1 MLRKGIGLRHF
12 VGKAAE
18 PVMRLTVHTDYALRL
33 LMYLA
38 LKPGKVATIRE
49 VAETYG
55 ISRNHLVKVAHELGR
70 AGFVE
75 TLRGRGGGLRL
86 ARPPEA
92 IGIGDVVRKMEEDF
106 RLVECF
112 DPQTDRC
119 RIGPSCR
126 LRHLLHD
133 ALDAY
138 MEMLDGATL
147 ADLVERPKPLRRLL
161 EITA

>member
-1 MLRKGIGLRHF
+1 
-12 VGKAAE
+12 
-18 PVMRLTVHTDYALRL
+18 MRLTLHTDYALRL

-38 LKPGKVATIRE
+38 VKPDGRATIRE
-49 VAETYG
+49 VAEAYG

-86 ARPPEA
+86 ARPAEA
-92 IGIGDVVRKMEEDF
+92 IGIAKVVRAMEEDF

-119 RIGPSCR
+119 RISPSCR
-126 LRHLLHD
+126 LKRLLRQ
-133 ALDAY
+133 ALEAY
-138 MEMLDGATL
+138 MEVLGKATL
-147 ADLVERPKPLRRLL
+147 ADLVDKPKPLRRLL
-161 EITA
+161 ALAG

>member
-1 MLRKGIGLRHF
+1 
-12 VGKAAE
+12 
-18 PVMRLTVHTDYALRL
+18 MRLTLHTDYALRL

-38 LKPGKVATIRE
+38 VKPDGRATIRE

-86 ARPPEA
+86 ARPAEA
-92 IGIGDVVRKMEEDF
+92 IGIGKVVRAMEQDF

-119 RIGPSCR
+119 RISPSCR
-126 LRHLLHD
+126 LRRLLRE
-133 ALDAY
+133 ALEAY
-138 MEMLDGATL
+138 MDVLGNATL
-147 ADLVERPKPLRRLL
+147 ADLVEKPKPLRRLL
-161 EITA
+161 ALTA

>member
-1 MLRKGIGLRHF
+1 
-12 VGKAAE
+12 
-18 PVMRLTVHTDYALRL
+18 MRLTLHTDYALRL

-38 LKPGKVATIRE
+38 VKPDGRATIRE

-86 ARPPEA
+86 AHPAEA
-92 IGIGDVVRKMEEDF
+92 IGIGKVVRAMEEDF

-126 LRHLLHD
+126 LKRLLRE
-133 ALDAY
+133 ALEAY
-138 MEMLDGATL
+138 MDVLGSATL
-147 ADLVERPKPLRRLL
+147 ADLVEKPKPLRRLL
-161 EITA
+161 ALTA